1 MLDNPYF
8 LCLITHTIHYPF
20 FIPHLAHSFLTYIS
34 ILPNASTWLMEST
47 CNSKDCHKISLLTLS
62 KFEGIDFY
70 SL

>member
-34 ILPNASTWLMEST
+34 ILPNASTWLMRAHVT
-47 CNSKDCHKISLLTLS
+47 LKIATKSR
-62 KFEGIDFY
+62 F
-70 SL
+70 